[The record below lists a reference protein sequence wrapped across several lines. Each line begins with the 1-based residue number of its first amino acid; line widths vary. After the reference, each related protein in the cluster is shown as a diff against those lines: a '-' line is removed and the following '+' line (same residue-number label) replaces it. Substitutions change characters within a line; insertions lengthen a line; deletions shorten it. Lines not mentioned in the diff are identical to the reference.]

1 MQGRGKRRGLRVLAW
16 VLLLALFLSAPAPAA
31 MVIRYTRKKVSLYAE
46 KSAKSRVLCL
56 VPKGKKLRLFGQQ
69 DKWSLVSYVDEE
81 GNRYKGY
88 VLSKRLSKK
97 KPKAKPMEGE
107 NPEPEEA
114 QAQEGMPTPE
124 GTPAPEDGPAPD
136 GTSTPGNTPAPADVS
151 ETEDASDQEKP
162 APGEESDRERETK
175 RAKRQKIIRSWAG
188 KIGSGKGGLPI
199 PRLFQDDYPETV
211 CEIDGV
217 ERSVASSGCGAVCLS
232 MVVSYMT
239 GDTGQDPRTILA
251 EAWRAGWYRGN
262 GLDRN
267 AMMKI
272 AGSYG
277 LLGGWKDLKK
287 KELIAVLREG
297 KPVIAR
303 MGFGYFTEGGHYI
316 VLRGLTKKNKVL
328 MNDPDSPSNSRKAF
342 PAELFIKESKPGASF
357 LVFTGINETKV
368 RASSAPSAGEK
379 EKAAAPE
386 AAGPAGGG
394 RGGMTA

>member
-1 MQGRGKRRGLRVLAW
+1 
-16 VLLLALFLSAPAPAA
+16 
-31 MVIRYTRKKVSLYAE
+31 MVIRYTRKKVSLYTE

-97 KPKAKPMEGE
+97 KPKAKTMEGRTRAGRG
-107 NPEPEEA
+107 PGTGGHA
-114 QAQEGMPTPE
+114 APE

-232 MVVSYMT
+232 MVISYMT

-303 MGFGYFTEGGHYI
+303 MGFGYT
-316 VLRGLTKKNKVL
+316 RGLHRRAHQEKQGPGERPRQPLQQPQGLPGRALHQGEQARGLVPGVHRHRR
-328 MNDPDSPSNSRKAF
+328 DQGPGEHRPIGGGEGESSG
-342 PAELFIKESKPGASF
+342 AESC
-357 LVFTGINETKV
+357 
-368 RASSAPSAGEK
+368 RAGGGGSGLRN
-379 EKAAAPE
+379 
-386 AAGPAGGG
+386 GG
-394 RGGMTA
+394 RGGNGGMTA

>member
-1 MQGRGKRRGLRVLAW
+1 
-16 VLLLALFLSAPAPAA
+16 
-31 MVIRYTRKKVSLYAE
+31 
-46 KSAKSRVLCL
+46 
-56 VPKGKKLRLFGQQ
+56 
-69 DKWSLVSYVDEE
+69 
-81 GNRYKGY
+81 
-88 VLSKRLSKK
+88 
-97 KPKAKPMEGE
+97 
-107 NPEPEEA
+107 
-114 QAQEGMPTPE
+114 
-124 GTPAPEDGPAPD
+124 
-136 GTSTPGNTPAPADVS
+136 
-151 ETEDASDQEKP
+151 
-162 APGEESDRERETK
+162 
-175 RAKRQKIIRSWAG
+175 
-188 KIGSGKGGLPI
+188 
-199 PRLFQDDYPETV
+199 LFQDDYPETV

-217 ERSVASSGCGAVCLS
+217 ERSVASSGCGTVCLS
-232 MVVSYMT
+232 MVISYMT
-239 GDTGQDPRTILA
+239 GDAGQDPRTILA

-328 MNDPDSPSNSRKAF
+328 VNDPDSPSNSRKAF

-357 LVFTGINETKV
+357 LVFTGIDETKV
-368 RASSAPSAGEK
+368 RANSAPSAGEK

-386 AAGPAGGG
+386 AAGPAEEEAASE
-394 RGGMTA
+394 TAAAEETAA